1 MTNSYILPLE
11 GNNAQLEPDA
21 FNSTRDISNLD
32 NQLSKVGKLQNY
44 NFAYLGTGPIITQ
57 HFEDGVFYYSGTTRI
72 ACQWRIPTLSA
83 NHKSINITLKGT
95 GTSGNALF
103 TLSNAS
109 SSNTKNFVF
118 NSSKYDQG
126 SITLASVSAEYS
138 LLTLT
143 VSGVIQLDYLS
154 VEYLPLTSPLAESKV
169 SAIYMNGFFYPFGD
183 STFLSN
189 QPLSSAIGQ
198 QLINNLRILQRRPR
212 VLFCA
217 SGLDLP
223 SATSPTFGA
232 IKPQKGLTINDL
244 FALNTNFI
252 VWKNYNRLSSIYKL
266 VMYVENLTE
275 YDFVFKVFNQ
285 EITITSGSIPQWVEY
300 DLRVIFNDNNSEN
313 YLSMPL
319 IEFKPKPQSIFTNA
333 SPVLSISFGGW

>member
-32 NQLSKVGKLQNY
+32 NQLSKLGKLQNY

-223 SATSPTFGA
+223 EATHATHGT
-232 IKPQKGLTINDL
+232 IRPQKGLTINDL

-333 SPVLSISFGGW
+333 SPVLSISFWGW

>member
-21 FNSTRDISNLD
+21 FNATRDISNLD
-32 NQLSKVGKLQNY
+32 SQLTKLGKLQNY
-44 NFAYLGTGPIITQ
+44 NFAYLGTGSIITQ

-83 NHKSINITLKGT
+83 NHKSINITLKGN

-109 SSNTKNFVF
+109 SSNTKNFAF

-154 VEYLPLTSPLAESKV
+154 VEYMRSEEHTSE
-169 SAIYMNGFFYPFGD
+169 
-183 STFLSN
+183 
-189 QPLSSAIGQ
+189 
-198 QLINNLRILQRRPR
+198 LQ
-212 VLFCA
+212 
-217 SGLDLP
+217 SH
-223 SATSPTFGA
+223 
-232 IKPQKGLTINDL
+232 
-244 FALNTNFI
+244 
-252 VWKNYNRLSSIYKL
+252 
-266 VMYVENLTE
+266 
-275 YDFVFKVFNQ
+275 
-285 EITITSGSIPQWVEY
+285 
-300 DLRVIFNDNNSEN
+300 
-313 YLSMPL
+313 
-319 IEFKPKPQSIFTNA
+319 
-333 SPVLSISFGGW
+333 

>member
-154 VEYLPLTSPLAESKV
+154 VEYLPLTSPLAESKI

-223 SATSPTFGA
+223 EATHATHGT
-232 IKPQKGLTINDL
+232 IRPQKGLTINDL

-275 YDFVFKVFNQ
+275 YDFVFKIFNQ
-285 EITITSGSIPQWVEY
+285 EITITSGSIPQWIEY
-300 DLRVIFNDNNSEN
+300 DLRVIFNDNNNEN

-333 SPVLSISFGGW
+333 SPVLSISFWGW